1 MKHIARRRSSQH
13 SQRMERKDR
22 LQMKLSGPFLF
33 LLCSFLIL
41 LLALVP
47 VAPTENP
54 ALSWNLRVTVEKK
67 KKTEILHHAF
77 GQMKPGSLHAIIGSS
92 GSGKVL
98 KLLLM
103 ITQIQEADSSYNPH
117 AIITNINVCTRLLY

>member
-1 MKHIARRRSSQH
+1 
-13 SQRMERKDR
+13 MERNDR

-33 LLCSFLIL
+33 LLRSFLIL

-77 GQMKPGSLHAIIGSS
+77 GQLKQGSLHAIIGSS
-92 GSGKVL
+92 GSGKV
-98 KLLLM
+98 
-103 ITQIQEADSSYNPH
+103 
-117 AIITNINVCTRLLY
+117 